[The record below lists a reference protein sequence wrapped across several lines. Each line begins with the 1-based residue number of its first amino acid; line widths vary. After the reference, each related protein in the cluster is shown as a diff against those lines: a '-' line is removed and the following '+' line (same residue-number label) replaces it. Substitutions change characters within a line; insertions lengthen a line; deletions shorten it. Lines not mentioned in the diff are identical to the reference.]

1 MNKKDRKDQSQKVQ
15 RRDKRKNWD
24 LESDWKQN
32 LAALEAKIL
41 KAAVAGKWQMTLSG
55 FRFKNR

>member
-41 KAAVAGKWQMTLSG
+41 KADAGRKMANDIKWLSL
-55 FRFKNR
+55 